1 MTPREIEE
9 ALEGMVILVDTREQ
23 DTPRF
28 RARLESM
35 NCLYERCKLD
45 FGDYSAKFS
54 IGGEWLI
61 LNAAVERKM
70 DFSELAQCFCNGRA
84 RFAREFERA
93 KAADAKIYLLIENQ
107 CWEDAYSGNYRSQ
120 MKPQAFVASLLAWLA
135 RYRCQIIFCDQRTS
149 GNLIHDI
156 LYREGREM
164 LERMMLSESKT

>member
-1 MTPREIEE
+1 M
-9 ALEGMVILVDTREQ
+9 VDTREQ
-23 DTPRF
+23 DTPRL
-28 RARLESM
+28 RARLKSM

-54 IGGEWLI
+54 IGGEWLM
-61 LNAAVERKM
+61 RKM

-120 MKPQAFVASLLAWLA
+120 MKPQAFIASLLAWLA
-135 RYRCQIIFCDQRTS
+135 RYRCQVIFCDQRTS
-149 GNLIHDI
+149 GKLIHDI

-164 LERMMLSESKT
+164 LERMMLNECKT

>member
-1 MTPREIEE
+1 M
-9 ALEGMVILVDTREQ
+9 ILVDTREQ

-28 RARLESM
+28 RARLKSM

-54 IGGEWLI
+54 IGGEWLM

>member
-1 MTPREIEE
+1 M
-9 ALEGMVILVDTREQ
+9 
-23 DTPRF
+23 
-28 RARLESM
+28 
-35 NCLYERCKLD
+35 
-45 FGDYSAKFS
+45 
-54 IGGEWLI
+54 

-164 LERMMLSESKT
+164 LERMMLSECKT